1 MIPSAYLQKFFLIT
15 YVCIGLIP
23 RFGAI
28 DMINP
33 QWVILG
39 LASLLHTL
47 FNYKKL
53 NAMNFGILP
62 ILVVGF
68 NIWMFLSGINAQN
81 FPEFIIES
89 SKMVILSAVFFNTYL
104 DFGMKKS
111 LVKVFFILLGT
122 MLFIEVFSILYT
134 FRFNYYASIVE
145 KVGRSAVY
153 RGIAGN
159 INIAAFSI
167 VFKSIGLLYL
177 INIVK
182 SKFLKLT
189 GILILIGAFFSV
201 ALTGSRGALL
211 SIYIVILS
219 YFFFNLYKFYKT
231 RKRSD
236 ILRTLYYVIPFTISF
251 IITELIFDTLRVS
264 YRTSEIFARG
274 SQSRLQYWTDAINAT
289 MDYPLFGVGQGGWKI
304 FSMFYNKEVM
314 RDYVVPYHAHND
326 FLQIFAQIG
335 IIGGLFFVFI
345 FLYSFFFLLKSFKEN
360 RTSENKSIIFLLL
373 ALIVYSID
381 SFFNFPI
388 ARPLQVAP
396 FFVLLAIVASMD
408 KSILF
413 KNQKIT
419 NIIFSST
426 LVFLLT
432 GSIAAQYRSYK
443 SAVQQV
449 NLYFDY
455 NKSSFEDPIE
465 VIDNYFDDFPNVTQT
480 AMPIR
485 ALKAHYYVQSDK
497 IDEAIEILKSG
508 PEKFDNP
515 FFGIYEAKLAHIYND
530 RQEHDSA
537 FKYASIAYS
546 KLSNNQYHAGHLLM
560 SAAELK
566 RYDVLRKVFKNNAKN
581 NIEGIWFYFLKP
593 MYQNSIAA
601 NISRDSLRT
610 LSIKARNMF
619 PQNKQL
625 KIIFQELVYGKDKM
639 IEADSLFNSAL
650 AEYNKGNFQ
659 KSYDYYEKAANL
671 IPTESAYRQNM
682 ALSRIGEQD
691 YDNALEILNYA
702 IDSLTIPKENA
713 RIYIMRGGLLALKG
727 QIGSACR
734 DFIIAGQKKDSL
746 APQLLMD
753 NCRGFA
759 TQYNPEF

>member
-1 MIPSAYLQKFFLIT
+1 MT
-15 YVCIGLIP
+15 
-23 RFGAI
+23 
-28 DMINP
+28 NP

-53 NAMNFGILP
+53 NAMNFGVLP
-62 ILVVGF
+62 ILVVAF

-104 DFGMKKS
+104 DFGTKKS
-111 LVKVFFILLGT
+111 LINLFFILLGS
-122 MLFIEVFSILYT
+122 MLIIEVYSILST
-134 FRFNYYASIVE
+134 FRSNYYASIVE
-145 KVGRSAVY
+145 KVGRLAIY
-153 RGIAGN
+153 KGIAGN

-177 INIVK
+177 INIIK

-189 GILILIGAFFSV
+189 GILILIGAFFAV

-264 YRTSEIFARG
+264 YRTSEIFVRG

-345 FLYSFFFLLKSFKEN
+345 FLYSFYFLLKSFKEN
-360 RTSENKSIIFLLL
+360 RTSENKSMIFLLL

-396 FFVLLAIVASMD
+396 FFVLLAIVATMD

-426 LVFLLT
+426 LVLLVT

-455 NKSSFEDPIE
+455 NNGSFEDPIE
-465 VIDNYFDDFPNVTQT
+465 VIDNYIDDFPNITQT

-485 ALKAHYYVQSDK
+485 ALKAHYYAQSDR
-497 IDEAIEILKSG
+497 IDEAIEILKLG

-515 FFGIYEAKLAHIYND
+515 FFGIYEAKLAQIYNE

-546 KLSNNQYHAGHLLM
+546 KLSNNQYHAGHLLW

-566 RYDVLRKVFKNNAKN
+566 RYDVIRKVFKNNSKN
-581 NIEGIWFYFLKP
+581 NIEGIWYYFIKP
-593 MYQNSIAA
+593 MYQNSEAA
-601 NISRDSLRT
+601 NFSRDSLRT

-639 IEADSLFNSAL
+639 IEADSLFDFAI
-650 AEYNKGNFQ
+650 AEYSKKNFQ
-659 KSYDYYEKAANL
+659 KSYNYYQKASNL

-682 ALSRIGEQD
+682 ALAKIGEQD
-691 YDNALEILNYA
+691 YDKALEILNYA
-702 IDSLTIPKENA
+702 IDSLTIPAENG
-713 RIYIMRGGLLALKG
+713 RIHIMRGGLLALKG
-727 QIGSACR
+727 QTGRACR

-753 NCRGFA
+753 NCRGLA